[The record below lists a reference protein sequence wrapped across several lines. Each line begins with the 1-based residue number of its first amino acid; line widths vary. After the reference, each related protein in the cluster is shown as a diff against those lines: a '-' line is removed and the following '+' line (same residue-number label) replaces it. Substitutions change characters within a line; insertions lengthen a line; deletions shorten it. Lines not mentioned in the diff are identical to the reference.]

1 MAQRLGLVTIGQMI
15 TALVVAVES
24 PPAAGHIRIVDVPAI
39 RRASLS
45 KEALNV

>member
-1 MAQRLGLVTIGQMI
+1 MV

-24 PPAAGHIRIVDVPAI
+24 PPAGGHIRILDVPAI

-45 KEALNV
+45 TEALND